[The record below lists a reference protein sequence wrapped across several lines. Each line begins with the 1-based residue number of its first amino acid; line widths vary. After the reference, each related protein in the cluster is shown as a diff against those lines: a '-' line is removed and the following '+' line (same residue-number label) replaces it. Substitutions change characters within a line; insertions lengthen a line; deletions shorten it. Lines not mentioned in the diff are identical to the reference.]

1 MTFWDKTAWLYD
13 IAESLNPKAYGGMLK
28 GITAV
33 VPEGAKVLDCAAGTG
48 ELSIAAA
55 AKAKTVLCTDM
66 SLPMLERARKKCAER
81 GIKNISFGERDIL
94 DLPDEDDTYGV
105 SMAGNV
111 LHLLEEPEKAVRE
124 LCRVTK
130 DGGRVIVPTFM
141 AKNGSPLIRLYTL
154 LGYRAFASYT
164 TESYEKMLKDCGC
177 GRVKVTKINGLIP
190 VAFGVIKVQKGKHQN
205 ISERGG
211 A

>member
-13 IAESLNPKAYGGMLK
+13 IAESLNPKAYRGMLK
-28 GITAV
+28 GVTAV

-55 AKAKTVLCTDM
+55 VKAESVLCTDM
-66 SLPMLERARKKCAER
+66 SLPMLEMARKKCAEK

-94 DLPDEDDTYGV
+94 HLPDGDNTYDV
-105 SMAGNV
+105 SIAGNV

-141 AKNGSPLIRLYTL
+141 AKNSNLLVKLYTL
-154 LGYRAFASYT
+154 LGYRAFSYYT
-164 TESYEKMLKDCGC
+164 TESYEKMLKGCGC
-177 GRVKVTKINGLIP
+177 GKVKVTKINGLIP
-190 VAFGVIKVQKGKHQN
+190 VAFGVIKVQKYN
-205 ISERGG
+205 L
-211 A
+211 

>member
-13 IAESLNPKAYGGMLK
+13 IAESLNPKAYSGMLK
-28 GITAV
+28 GVTAV

-55 AKAKTVLCTDM
+55 VKAKSVLCTDM
-66 SLPMLERARKKCAER
+66 SLPMLEMARKKCAEK

-94 DLPDEDDTYGV
+94 HLPDGDNTYDV
-105 SMAGNV
+105 SIAGNV

-141 AKNGSPLIRLYTL
+141 AKNSNLLVKLYTL
-154 LGYRAFASYT
+154 LGYRAFSYYT
-164 TESYEKMLKDCGC
+164 TESYEKMLKGCGC

-190 VAFGVIKVQKGKHQN
+190 VAFGVIKVQKYN
-205 ISERGG
+205 L
-211 A
+211 

>member
-13 IAESLNPKAYGGMLK
+13 IAESLNPKAYRGMLK
-28 GITAV
+28 GVTAV
-33 VPEGAKVLDCAAGTG
+33 VPEGAKALDCAAGTG

-55 AKAKTVLCTDM
+55 VKAESVLCTDM
-66 SLPMLERARKKCAER
+66 SLPMLEMARKKCAEK

-94 DLPDEDDTYGV
+94 HLPDGDNTYGV
-105 SMAGNV
+105 SIAGNV

-141 AKNGSPLIRLYTL
+141 AKNSNLLVKLYTL
-154 LGYRAFASYT
+154 LGYRAFSYYT
-164 TESYEKMLKDCGC
+164 TESYEKMLKGCGC
-177 GRVKVTKINGLIP
+177 GKVKVTKINGLIP
-190 VAFGVIKVQKGKHQN
+190 VAFGVIKVQKYN
-205 ISERGG
+205 L
-211 A
+211 

>member
-13 IAESLNPKAYGGMLK
+13 IAESLNPKAYRGMLK
-28 GITAV
+28 GVTTV

-55 AKAKTVLCTDM
+55 VKAESVLCTDI
-66 SLPMLERARKKCAER
+66 SLPMLEMARKKCAEKE
-81 GIKNISFGERDIL
+81 IKNISFGERDIL
-94 DLPDEDDTYGV
+94 HLPDGDNTYDV
-105 SMAGNV
+105 SIAGNV

-141 AKNGSPLIRLYTL
+141 AKNSNLLVKLYTL
-154 LGYRAFASYT
+154 LGYRAFSYYT
-164 TESYEKMLKDCGC
+164 TESYKKMLKGCGC
-177 GRVKVTKINGLIP
+177 GKVKVTKINGLIP
-190 VAFGVIKVQKGKHQN
+190 VAFGVIKVQKYN
-205 ISERGG
+205 L
-211 A
+211 